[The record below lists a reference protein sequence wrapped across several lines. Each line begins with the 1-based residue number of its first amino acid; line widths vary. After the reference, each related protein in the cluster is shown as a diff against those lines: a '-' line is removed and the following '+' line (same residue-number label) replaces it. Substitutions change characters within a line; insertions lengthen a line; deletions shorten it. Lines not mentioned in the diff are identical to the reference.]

1 MMRKV
6 FSFRE
11 TEPLWRRSLH
21 KGFRYF
27 VSQDTDCIHLSPS
40 VKCIWNAITNWPR
53 DFVQWTTCL
62 YAKEPWKKSQSP
74 KRSIEKYLNLLRPG
88 CISTQKYDIAIC
100 WFCLPFNLK
109 TNATKRKGTCSWTV
123 DFLLCR
129 NWHSWHVQK
138 QLLSKGIVQK
148 KLSLGP
154 TLNFYEFFSWTA
166 YANSKLFSPKKSIR
180 HNNTWSCNWSHI
192 FVFLRNDWIH

>member
-1 MMRKV
+1 MRKV

-100 WFCLPFNLK
+100 WFCLPFGFQFENQCHK
-109 TNATKRKGTCSWTV
+109 KKRNVFVSCRFSVMQELTQLTCSKTT
-123 DFLLCR
+123 
-129 NWHSWHVQK
+129 SQ
-138 QLLSKGIVQK
+138 
-148 KLSLGP
+148 
-154 TLNFYEFFSWTA
+154 
-166 YANSKLFSPKKSIR
+166 
-180 HNNTWSCNWSHI
+180 
-192 FVFLRNDWIH
+192 

>member
-1 MMRKV
+1 MSWMMRKV
-6 FSFRE
+6 FNFRE

-109 TNATKRKGTCSWTV
+109 TNATKRKGTCS
-123 DFLLCR
+123 R
-129 NWHSWHVQK
+129 E
-138 QLLSKGIVQK
+138 LSIFCYAGIDTADMFK
-148 KLSLGP
+148 N
-154 TLNFYEFFSWTA
+154 NFSVKELYRK
-166 YANSKLFSPKKSIR
+166 N
-180 HNNTWSCNWSHI
+180 
-192 FVFLRNDWIH
+192 